1 MLKFV
6 QFAKIVIILYH
17 QNKYKY
23 IMNTS
28 KISIG
33 DKIIA
38 SYLNVYY
45 IGYVTNVVT
54 DTTYKTQS
62 YVISNAV
69 VFDTLSPIQL
79 PIGHIVESSDIINVI
94 KLY

>member
-1 MLKFV
+1 
-6 QFAKIVIILYH
+6 
-17 QNKYKY
+17 
-23 IMNTS
+23 MNNS
-28 KISIG
+28 KISMG

-54 DTTYKTQS
+54 DPNTHKQS

-69 VFDTLSPIQL
+69 TFDTLAPIQL
-79 PIGHIVESSDIINVI
+79 PIGHLVESYDVINVI